1 MTDTMILDAID
12 AFLAR
17 DVTPHV
23 HRLEHDD
30 IYPEAI
36 VARMRELGL
45 FGATIAAEY
54 GGLGLP
60 CATYADIVERIARV
74 WMSLTGIFNS
84 HLIMSAIV
92 QRNGTEAQKREF
104 LPRFAS
110 GELRGGLALT
120 EPDCGTDL
128 QAIRVTA
135 RRDGDAYVVN
145 GTKTWI
151 SNGIHGSCFALLVKT
166 DLTAEPRHR
175 GMSMLLAEK
184 GPGFTVSRKLEKLG
198 YKGIDSA
205 ELVFQDYRVP
215 ADRLIGGVEG
225 RGLQHALSG
234 LELGRINVAARG
246 VGIAQ
251 AALDESLRYAQVRKT
266 FGVPIAQHQAIQI
279 EARRHGDAHRGV
291 APAGAPRRRDVR
303 PRRPLRHG
311 GRHGQ
316 AVRHRDGAGERHRGD
331 ARAWRL
337 RLFHRIPGGT
347 AVSRRTAA
355 GDRRGHQRAAAHHH
369 RPPARRAES
378 GVMLPLA
385 GVRILAVEQYGAGPF
400 GSMQLADMGAEVIK
414 IENPA
419 EGGDV
424 SRSVGPYFL
433 GEHDSHFFQAF
444 NRNKR
449 SITLNLRAPEGQRVL
464 RDLAATA
471 DAVLDN
477 LRGDQSPRLGVT
489 YDQLKSANPRIV
501 CAHLSAYG
509 REGSRARHGRATTI

>member
-1 MTDTMILDAID
+1 MTDTMILDTID

-17 DVTPHV
+17 DVAPHV

-30 IYPEAI
+30 VYPEAI
-36 VARMRELGL
+36 VLRMRELGL
-45 FGATIAAEY
+45 FGATIATEY

-92 QRNGTEAQKREF
+92 QRNGTEAQKRTF

-135 RRDGDAYVVN
+135 RREGDAYVVN

-184 GPGFTVSRKLEKLG
+184 GAGFTVSRKLEKLG

-215 ADRLIGGVEG
+215 VDRLIGGVEG

-251 AALDESLRYAQVRKT
+251 AALDEVAALRAVAQ
-266 FGVPIAQHQAIQI
+266 
-279 EARRHGDAHRGV
+279 
-291 APAGAPRRRDVR
+291 DVWS
-303 PRRPLRHG
+303 
-311 GRHGQ
+311 
-316 AVRHRDGAGERHRGD
+316 AD
-331 ARAWRL
+331 
-337 RLFHRIPGGT
+337 
-347 AVSRRTAA
+347 
-355 GDRRGHQRAAAHHH
+355 RAA
-369 RPPARRAES
+369 S
-378 GVMLPLA
+378 GDTVEA
-385 GVRILAVEQYGAGPF
+385 G
-400 GSMQLADMGAEVIK
+400 
-414 IENPA
+414 
-419 EGGDV
+419 
-424 SRSVGPYFL
+424 
-433 GEHDSHFFQAF
+433 
-444 NRNKR
+444 
-449 SITLNLRAPEGQRVL
+449 
-464 RDLAATA
+464 
-471 DAVLDN
+471 
-477 LRGDQSPRLGVT
+477 
-489 YDQLKSANPRIV
+489 
-501 CAHLSAYG
+501 
-509 REGSRARHGRATTI
+509 